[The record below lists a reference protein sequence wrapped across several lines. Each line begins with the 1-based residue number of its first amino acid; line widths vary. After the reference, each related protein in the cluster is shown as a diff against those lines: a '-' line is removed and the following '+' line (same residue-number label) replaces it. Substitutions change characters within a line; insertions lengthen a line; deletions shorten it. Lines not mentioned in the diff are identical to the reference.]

1 MGCWNILQG
10 FLPNAYIQ
18 FRPHPI
24 AILKILTRQ
33 TKWNQTNNHSK
44 KEQQE
49 RHVFSLE
56 MTMEWVCQNYGVN
69 IVSDVILVL
78 CSGIVCKPI

>member
-1 MGCWNILQG
+1 MACRNILQG

-18 FRPHPI
+18 FRLHLI

-33 TKWNQTNNHSK
+33 TKLNQTNNHSK
-44 KEQQE
+44 KEQQG

-56 MTMEWVCQNYGVN
+56 MTMEWVCQNYSVN
-69 IVSDVILVL
+69 IVSDVTLFF
-78 CSGIVCKPI
+78 CGGIVRKPI